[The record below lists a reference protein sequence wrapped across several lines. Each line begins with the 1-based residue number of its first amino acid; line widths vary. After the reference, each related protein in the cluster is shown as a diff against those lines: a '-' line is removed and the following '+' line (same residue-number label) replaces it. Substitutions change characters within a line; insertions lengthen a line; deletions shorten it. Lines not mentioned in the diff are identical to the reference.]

1 MGLLSFQVAIMLLIT
16 IFFITISANAQKFY
30 VYDSTDFNVMIKTNS
45 DNTQILEVSFTDAE
59 KTKWI
64 KFEIEDFYDYEDTD
78 KGGFTYLVKDGKNDR
93 YYIDY
98 FRTSDFILVSKVG
111 DTSGFKW
118 TLYRRPE

>member
-1 MGLLSFQVAIMLLIT
+1 MKKLSLFFVIT
-16 IFFITISANAQKFY
+16 MFFITISANAQKFY
-30 VYDSTDFNVMIKTNS
+30 VYDSTDFNVMIKANS
-45 DNTQILEVSFTDAE
+45 DNTQILEVSFTDTE

-78 KGGFTYLVKDGKNDR
+78 KGGFTYVVKDGKNDR